1 MTRAAKTWTTS
12 ADLATRV
19 MRRWR
24 DGSLPRQYLSGEA
37 FEEMSLPISGPTANE
52 IGDDTTRV
60 RAWIDELKQ
69 AENRR
74 WYRIEYKQVGG
85 RYVGRN
91 QIPVRAL
98 VSTWDEV
105 WNLLGVR
112 REVATLMSLKEGS
125 RHERT
130 RGWLVAK
137 PLQALQ
143 SATQWSQIE
152 AAHEWL
158 ERNRHSWRY
167 LREIDVAGVDTK
179 FVESHRSVLA
189 ELLDVPAAASKFTSA
204 MGLASKPRSVRM
216 RFNPGFMD
224 MPHSLTEAS
233 LRVDELA
240 GMQISPDTAVIVENE
255 ITYLTV
261 PVPLNGVVIFG
272 GGYTAA
278 HAKALNWLRDATT
291 YYWGDIDTHGFAI
304 VHRLRTSVPQAR
316 TFLMDADTFHA
327 HRQRWGNEPKQTKA
341 ALDLLQS
348 DEASL
353 FNDLVSGRFGE
364 CLRLEQERVNW
375 AWATERFPWMP

>member
-1 MTRAAKTWTTS
+1 MTRAAKAWTAS

-19 MRRWR
+19 RRRWR
-24 DGSLPRQYLSGEA
+24 DGSLPRKYLSGEA

-233 LRVDELA
+233 LR
-240 GMQISPDTAVIVENE
+240 
-255 ITYLTV
+255 
-261 PVPLNGVVIFG
+261 
-272 GGYTAA
+272 
-278 HAKALNWLRDATT
+278 
-291 YYWGDIDTHGFAI
+291 
-304 VHRLRTSVPQAR
+304 
-316 TFLMDADTFHA
+316 
-327 HRQRWGNEPKQTKA
+327 
-341 ALDLLQS
+341 
-348 DEASL
+348 
-353 FNDLVSGRFGE
+353 
-364 CLRLEQERVNW
+364 
-375 AWATERFPWMP
+375 